1 MIVFIYI
8 LMKKLKIIMMAPWW
22 ILMLNYGITME
33 EKQKKIVE
41 IKPFKDKRSNKNNR
55 FIMEKNLNLSS
66 VVKEKETN
74 TIKMIGQQQVKKK

>member
-1 MIVFIYI
+1 
-8 LMKKLKIIMMAPWW
+8 MKKLKIIMMAPWW